1 MNEQK
6 KCMHVLLTQHNER
19 LSELANTR
27 ELTEITKISFLL
39 SPTEAWT
46 EAETKQRIQCFQS
59 RSSFLNSSLQWS
71 NKYTMLNLRGFQV
84 VNGIS

>member
-1 MNEQK
+1 MTK
-6 KCMHVLLTQHNER
+6 
-19 LSELANTR
+19 LANTR